1 MFSVNN
7 LSTEREEEAHK
18 SLFSFRVTTC
28 APDAITTS
36 LIGRPVDLK
45 EGRGVQLIE
54 TIVL

>member
-1 MFSVNN
+1 MNN
-7 LSTEREEEAHK
+7 LSTEREEEAHRD
-18 SLFSFRVTTC
+18 LFSFRVTAC

-36 LIGRPVDLK
+36 LIGRPVDIK

>member
-1 MFSVNN
+1 MFSMKD
-7 LSTEREEEAHK
+7 LSIEREEEAHK
-18 SLFSFRVTTC
+18 NLFSFRVTTC

-45 EGRGVQLIE
+45 EGKGVQLIE